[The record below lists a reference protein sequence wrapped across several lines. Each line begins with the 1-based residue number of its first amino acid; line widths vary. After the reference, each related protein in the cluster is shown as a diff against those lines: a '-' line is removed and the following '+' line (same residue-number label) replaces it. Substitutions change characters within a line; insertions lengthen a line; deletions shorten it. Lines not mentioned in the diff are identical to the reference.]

1 MDEILNDTA
10 TAPYTLI
17 LMHALFLRVY
27 NFATIKISM
36 RSWHKYMAGD
46 VDVDVDVVVV
56 IVVVFVIFFNLHC
69 YFVFHRI
76 IFLAVL

>member
-46 VDVDVDVVVV
+46 VDVDVVAV
-56 IVVVFVIFFNLHC
+56 IVVVFVSFFNLHC